1 MDSRRILGGFV
12 GIGLL
17 GGLLCTPGARA
28 ESPAPPDEPTRVIVL
43 VLDQASPDTFKRYDM
58 GNVQALMRSGV
69 NFSNGM
75 VGH

>member
-1 MDSRRILGGFV
+1 MDSRRILGALV
-12 GIGLL
+12 GIGALV
-17 GGLLCTPGARA
+17 GLLVAPGAEADPPRSS
-28 ESPAPPDEPTRVIVL
+28 ESPTRVIVL